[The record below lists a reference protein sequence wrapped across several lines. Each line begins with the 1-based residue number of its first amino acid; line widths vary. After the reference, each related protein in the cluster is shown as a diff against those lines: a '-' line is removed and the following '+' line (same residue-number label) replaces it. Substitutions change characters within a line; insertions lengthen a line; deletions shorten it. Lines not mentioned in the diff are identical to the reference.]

1 MDTATN
7 VTARLAELVAGDFYE
22 NRLDVSSRCVPA
34 DFVSWDSMPEVEAA
48 REIKARGASADTVRL
63 FLTFL
68 AAMDRAR
75 DAGALWR
82 AGVRL
87 FESHPGVFDPDRA
100 ADLPLSRLS
109 RLLAEPGVSQR
120 HGPDTNAWHQIAVSL
135 ATGDGS
141 PVHNAIYRGV
151 GGAAELLEDV
161 KSSCAG
167 RTHFPMLRGPKI
179 APMWVRMLA
188 APGGATIA
196 RMGVVRVAVDV
207 QVRRVSENLGIA
219 DTRSLPLK
227 QAKPVIQSAWQNAV
241 SQANIGGPSRISG
254 TCAALDPA
262 LWSFGK
268 HGCSHCESIGVP
280 APISRACDYCRLRVP
295 RSIESPPGR
304 GH

>member
-22 NRLDVSSRCVPA
+22 NRLDLSSRYVPA
-34 DFVSWDSMPEVEAA
+34 GSASWDSMPEVEAA
-48 REIKARGASADTVRL
+48 RKIKARGAPGDTVRL
-63 FLTFL
+63 FLTFI

-75 DAGALWR
+75 DAGVLWR
-82 AGVRL
+82 AGVEL
-87 FESHPGVFDPDRA
+87 FELHPEVFDPCRT

-120 HGPDTNAWHQIAVSL
+120 HGPDTSAWHRIAMSL
-135 ATGDGS
+135 AAGDGS
-141 PVHNAIYRGV
+141 PVHNVVYRGV
-151 GGAAELLEDV
+151 GDAAELLEDV
-161 KSSCAG
+161 KSSRAG
-167 RTHFPMLRGPKI
+167 QSCFPMLRGPKI

-188 APGGATIA
+188 EPGGATIA
-196 RMGVVRVAVDV
+196 RMEIVRVAVDV
-207 QVRRVSENLGIA
+207 QVRRVSENLGIS

-227 QAKPVIQSAWQNAV
+227 GAKPVIQSAWQNVV

-268 HGCSHCESIGVP
+268 YGCSHCESIGVCV
-280 APISRACDYCRLRVP
+280 PISRACDSCRLRVP
-295 RSIESPPGR
+295 GR
-304 GH
+304 